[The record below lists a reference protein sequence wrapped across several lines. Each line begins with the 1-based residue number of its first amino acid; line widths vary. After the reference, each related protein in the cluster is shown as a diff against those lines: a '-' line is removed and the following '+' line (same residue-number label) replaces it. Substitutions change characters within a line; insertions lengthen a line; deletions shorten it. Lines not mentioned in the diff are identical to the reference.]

1 MIHQDDKSY
10 EEHCCGILCCMVQ
23 KILWKQIAL
32 KCGKGIDKHGL
43 RNVKGVKHKAETYRI
58 PF

>member
-23 KILWKQIAL
+23 KILWKEIAL
-32 KCGKGIDKHGL
+32 KWGRALISMG
-43 RNVKGVKHKAETYRI
+43 
-58 PF
+58 